1 MRPDRTSRLTAAAA
15 IAAFC
20 AGATFILAGG
30 LLPDN
35 QRSAPGE
42 EWREIAWPFPRDAWP
57 AGRAFRCQSRLC
69 DSGTEVYLR
78 MKIGLCSNCETGVTE
93 DAEVDRV
100 TDLDLISER
109 FAPLA
114 TGEQVHLG
122 DMSGRMRPYMLPMA
136 DGTIRTAMGLA
147 LSRQCDLVIAV
158 ILRPWAPASATHRA
172 VAWQFPSTDLAKWV
186 TALSLSQPP

>member
-1 MRPDRTSRLTAAAA
+1 MRLGRTSRLTAAAA

-20 AGATFILAGG
+20 AGATFVLAGG
-30 LLPDN
+30 LLPGN
-35 QRSAPGE
+35 QRSTPDE

-69 DSGTEVYLR
+69 DIGTGVYLR
-78 MKIGLCSNCETGVTE
+78 MKIGLCSNCETGVKE
-93 DAEVDRV
+93 DAEVGRV

-122 DMSGRMRPYMLPMA
+122 AYRVACDPICSGWPTARSAQLRDLPYH
-136 DGTIRTAMGLA
+136 
-147 LSRQCDLVIAV
+147 V
-158 ILRPWAPASATHRA
+158 SAT
-172 VAWQFPSTDLAKWV
+172 S
-186 TALSLSQPP
+186 